1 LQSLGGGEFIVL
13 TTKGGTFAFLALVVA
28 AAPAFAQSLEARKM
42 QAQQEADLAG
52 KVALTNKVCGGD
64 LKARIDWSTFDA
76 AETLK
81 NPVVSWCAAGLD
93 ALEDLCGE
101 ALGKQAVNEK
111 VKALVCAGS
120 SEPSVKLADGVLTF
134 AFSFAPNQN
143 KLLVRGF
150 LEKNL

>member
-1 LQSLGGGEFIVL
+1 VQS
-13 TTKGGTFAFLALVVA
+13 TKGGTLALLALMMA
-28 AAPAFAQSLEARKM
+28 AAPAFAQSLEARRM

-52 KVALTNKVCGGD
+52 KVALTNKACGGD
-64 LKARIDWSTFDA
+64 LKAKIDWSTYDA

-93 ALEDLCGE
+93 ALEDLCSE
-101 ALGKQAVNEK
+101 PLGKQAVNEK
-111 VKALVCAGS
+111 VKALVCAGA

-134 AFSFAPNQN
+134 GFSFTPNQN
-143 KLLVRGF
+143 KLLVRSF